1 LPQSKVVLRYEDAIA
16 TGQLRPDETQRQV
29 ALRFGKAVADLE
41 AQAARPS
48 LLARLAR
55 RKPDPIRGVYLWG
68 GVGRGKSMLMDLFFD
83 CAGIAEKRRVHFHE
97 FMQEVH
103 DRLRIERSKETGDP
117 ILPVADAIAAEARLI
132 AFDEMIVTNSADAMI
147 LSRLFTRIIG
157 QGVTVVATS
166 NRPPQDLYKNG
177 LNREHFLPF
186 IALLKDRLD
195 VLTLDGPTD
204 YRMQRLGG
212 FQTWHVPNGDAATE
226 ALSRAFFRLTDF
238 PVEDRDHVPSETLAI
253 KGGREL
259 FVPKSLKGVAVFSFK
274 RLCGEPRGIPDYLAL
289 AHRYHTV
296 ILVGIPALDG
306 NRKSEAARFK
316 TLIDTLYE
324 HGVKLL
330 ASADRHPD
338 TLYSATDD
346 AFEFERT
353 ISRLN
358 EMGSQDYLARGHGL
372 SDEIAAAQLQGPSP
386 AQSAVT

>member
-1 LPQSKVVLRYEDAIA
+1 MSRCKVLMRYEDAIA
-16 TGQLRPDETQRQV
+16 TGQLRPDEAQRQV
-29 ALRFGKAVADLE
+29 ALRFGKAVAELE
-41 AQAARPS
+41 AQGQRPG

-55 RKPDPIRGVYLWG
+55 RKPDPVRGVYLWG

-83 CAGIAEKRRVHFHE
+83 CVGIAEKRRVHFHE

-103 DRLRIERSKETGDP
+103 DRLRAERAKETGDP

-157 QGVTVVATS
+157 HDVTVVATS

-186 IALLKDRLD
+186 IALLEDRLD
-195 VLTLDGPTD
+195 ALTLDGPTD

-238 PVEDRDHVPSETLAI
+238 PVEDREHVPSETLAI

-274 RLCGEPRGIPDYLAL
+274 RLCGEPRGIPDYRAL
-289 AHRYHTV
+289 AHWYHTV
-296 ILVGIPALDG
+296 ILVGIPVLDV
-306 NRKSEAARFK
+306 NRKSEATRFK

-324 HGVKLL
+324 NNVKLL
-330 ASADRHPD
+330 ASADRDPD
-338 TLYSATDD
+338 TLYCATDD

-353 ISRLN
+353 VSRLN
-358 EMGSQDYLARGHGL
+358 EMGSQDYLARGHGV
-372 SDEIAAAQLQGPSP
+372 SDEIAAA
-386 AQSAVT
+386 

>member
-1 LPQSKVVLRYEDAIA
+1 MPQSKVIARYEDAIA
-16 TGQLRPDETQRQV
+16 TGQLRPDDAQRQV
-29 ALRFGKAVADLE
+29 AMRFGEAIAQLE
-41 AQAARPS
+41 NQAQRPS
-48 LLARLAR
+48 LMARITR
-55 RKPDPIRGVYLWG
+55 RKPEPVRGVYLWG

-83 CAGIAEKRRVHFHE
+83 CVEITDKRRVHFHE

-103 DRLRIERSKETGDP
+103 DRLRVERAKEAGDP

-157 QGVTVVATS
+157 HGVTVVATS

-195 VLTLDGPTD
+195 VLSLDGPTD

-212 FQTWHVPNGDAATE
+212 FQTWHVPNGEAATE

-238 PVEDRDHVPSETLAI
+238 PVEDREHVPSETVAI
-253 KGGREL
+253 KGEREL

-296 ILVGIPALDG
+296 ILVGIPVLDV

-324 HGVKLL
+324 NGVKLL
-330 ASADRHPD
+330 ASADRDPD
-338 TLYSATDD
+338 TLYCATDD

-353 ISRLN
+353 VSRLN
-358 EMGSQDYLARGHGL
+358 EMGSQDYLARGHGVG
-372 SDEIAAAQLQGPSP
+372 EETVAA
-386 AQSAVT
+386 